1 MTSRVDEP
9 AVAPPAPELDDA
21 LPQPPRFRVP
31 ESAINAAL
39 ILVLAIPYAGVV
51 VVSILQGTM
60 AENVQYAIALVFLP
74 ALWWR
79 WRYPLQVLGVLLV
92 ASLVSDPLAPAVLLA
107 LYSVAA
113 KMRPRVAVSCAAIVV
128 AVGLASPAVRG
139 GNLGGH
145 LGVGQVLSVVA
156 LVGAATALGL
166 YLGARRAY
174 VHALRERALDLQ
186 RERGLLAANAVAEER
201 IRIARDLHDIVA
213 HHVSLMVVQAGGLGE
228 TLPDERSRKVADSI
242 ASTGRSA
249 LAEMRRLLGVLR
261 MGATDQGGELEPQQG
276 IGDIEKLL
284 AQTRA
289 AGVDAQLVVEGE
301 PKALPAGVDL
311 SAYRITQEALTNVIR
326 HAGAT
331 NVRVTV
337 RYLPHAVEVL
347 ISDDGAGG
355 ATDQTSGHGLL
366 GMRERAAL
374 FGGEVS
380 AGPLPGGGFEVR
392 AALPLDG
399 ARS

>member
-1 MTSRVDEP
+1 V
-9 AVAPPAPELDDA
+9 
-21 LPQPPRFRVP
+21 
-31 ESAINAAL
+31 AL

-51 VVSILQGTM
+51 VVSILQGTI
-60 AENVQYAIALVFLP
+60 AENVQFAIALAFLP

-79 WRYPLQVLGVLLV
+79 WRFPLQVLALLLV

-113 KMRPRVAVSCAAIVV
+113 KMRPRVAVACGAIVA
-128 AVGLASPAVRG
+128 AVGVISPAIRG
-139 GNLGGH
+139 GQLGGN
-145 LGVGQVLSVVA
+145 LGVGQVLSIVA
-156 LVGAATALGL
+156 SVGAATALGL
-166 YLGARRAY
+166 YVGARRAY

-186 RERGLLAANAVAEER
+186 RERGLLAENAVAEER

-228 TLPDERSRKVADSI
+228 TLTDERSKEVAENI

-261 MGATDQGGELEPQQG
+261 MGAADASGELEPQQG
-276 IGDIEKLL
+276 IADIEKLL

-289 AGVDAQLVVEGE
+289 AGVHAELSVEGE
-301 PKALPAGVDL
+301 PRELPAGVDL

-326 HAGAT
+326 HASASH
-331 NVRVTV
+331 VQMTV
-337 RYLPHAVEVL
+337 RYLPHAVELLV
-347 ISDDGAGG
+347 SDDGVDGT
-355 ATDQTSGHGLL
+355 TDQATGHGLL
-366 GMRERAAL
+366 GMRERAAM

-380 AGPLPGGGFEVR
+380 AGPLIGGGFEVR
-392 AALPLDG
+392 AVLPLDG
-399 ARS
+399 GRP